1 MDGDGY
7 VIGERTRSCACR
19 HHWLRHA
26 RLLGEVEAL
35 REQLR
40 EAQEGWQESIQTG
53 VDEALQLAELTA
65 ENHRLRDAIGA
76 VPAVAL
82 RNKIRDCQLQARMAA
97 SDGRHEDEQGWR
109 EEATAWRAL
118 AEIAKEGQD
127 DD

>member
-1 MDGDGY
+1 MAH
-7 VIGERTRSCACR
+7 S
-19 HHWLRHA
+19 
-26 RLLGEVEAL
+26 
-35 REQLR
+35 Q
-40 EAQEGWQESIQTG
+40 
-53 VDEALQLAELTA
+53 QLANCLKEIEVLRGQRD
-65 ENHRLRDAIGA
+65 RLRDAIGA